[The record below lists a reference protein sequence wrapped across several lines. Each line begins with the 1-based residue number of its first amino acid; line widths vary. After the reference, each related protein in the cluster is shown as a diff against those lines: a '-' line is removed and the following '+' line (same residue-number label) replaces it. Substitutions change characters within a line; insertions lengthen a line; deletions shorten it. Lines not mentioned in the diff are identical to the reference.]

1 MERNDF
7 SISGVVDGPAQR
19 LLRCVRAVD
28 ADKDLLHHG

>member
-1 MERNDF
+1 MQRNDF
-7 SISGVVDGPAQR
+7 SSSGVVDGPAES